1 MQSSVFLVGKLVHR
15 QEDVRTLPA
24 GTATSSPLVYLQDSL
39 SRRFLIDSGASVS
52 VFPDPLS
59 SSTSSG
65 VRLLTADG
73 SSLTYLLFFSNLYH
87 GPYLVLEQRS
97 KFFRLQIGQ
106 KVDSVSVD
114 RLKPVF
120 SDSPVVPANPPP
132 RGRPPLHPARQPPE
146 PSSAVNSSSSKK
158 KSVTFL
164 NMPTVMLRRNPYR
177 QARGRSTCSTLTPTF
192 LLGGSNVVEDDLSL
206 CRIQRCGK
214 KSFNSA
220 KSSWYIFIRYFKVQ
234 NLDL

>member
-1 MQSSVFLVGKLVHR
+1 MQSSVFLVRKLVHR

-24 GTATSSPLVYLQDSL
+24 GPATSSPLVYLQDSL
-39 SRRFLIDSGASVS
+39 SSRGFLIDSGASIS
-52 VFPDPLS
+52 VFPAPRS

-73 SSLTYLLFFSNLYH
+73 SSLTYLWFCLDSD
-87 GPYLVLEQRS
+87 PYLVLERRS

-106 KVDSVSVD
+106 KVDSVLVHC
-114 RLKPVF
+114 LKPVF
-120 SDSPVVPANPPP
+120 SDSPVVPANPPS
-132 RGRPPLHPARQPPE
+132 RGRPPICPARHPPE

-164 NMPTVMLRRNPYR
+164 NIPTVMLRRNPYR
-177 QARGRSTCSTLTPTF
+177 QARGRSTCSALTPPF
-192 LLGGSNVVEDDLSL
+192 LLGGSNVAEDDLSL
-206 CRIQRCGK
+206 SRIQRRDK

-220 KSSWYIFIRYFKVQ
+220 TSP
-234 NLDL
+234 